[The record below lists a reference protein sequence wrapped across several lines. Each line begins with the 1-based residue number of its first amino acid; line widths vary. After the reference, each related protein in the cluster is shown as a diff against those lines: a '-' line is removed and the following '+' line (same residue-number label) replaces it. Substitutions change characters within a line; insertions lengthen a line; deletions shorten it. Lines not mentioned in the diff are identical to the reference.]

1 MHQSLWKMKVM
12 TLMLKSRTNNQKM
25 EKIRHKKMI
34 TKRQMTRRKLRHR
47 RKDHLLHSQLLTRL
61 RFYWHV
67 RMETKMDLLSALTAV
82 ANAILTTERRKTW
95 SISKLV
101 SQRISLRLATTRFF
115 FNKASQGVAHT
126 YIFVIKWS
134 HAVSATSTKYPSML
148 SKWTNHRS
156 RRWRDSI
163 AIFRLAL

>member
-12 TLMLKSRTNNQKM
+12 TLMHKSRTHNQKM
-25 EKIRHKKMI
+25 EKIRLKKMT
-34 TKRQMTRRKLRHR
+34 TKRQMIRRKLRHR
-47 RKDHLLHSQLLTRL
+47 RKDHLLHSLLLTRL

-67 RMETKMDLLSALTAV
+67 RMETKMGLLNAHTAV

-101 SQRISLRLATTRFF
+101 SQRISLKLATTRFF
-115 FNKASQGVAHT
+115 SSMDSQGVAHT

-134 HAVSATSTKYPSML
+134 HAVSATSTRYPSIL

-163 AIFRLAL
+163 ATFRLAL